1 MKPGDPA
8 TTSATTFGMTSGMT
22 SAAPPHGEGPAEREG
37 ARAEHGPLSLSALS
51 AENPLLCPVRDL
63 PGWADRNGAAAGADG
78 AGPRAPLF
86 VAAGT
91 PLRDAAARMAGAGV
105 SACLVHAADAPAV
118 APAMG
123 TPACTGGL
131 GGHPP
136 AGILT
141 ERDVVRA
148 LAEHGPGAAT
158 LPVEAAM
165 TAALVTVRDDELLF
179 EGLSR
184 MVRHAI
190 RRLVVVGRDGV
201 VRGMLEERDL
211 LSAGA
216 DNPVQLVADMA
227 AAPDGAACRPLLD
240 RVRRVVARCVEQGV
254 PARGVGRLGAELHD
268 HLLAR
273 LAHLAVA
280 AMPLPPPAP
289 FGMAVLGS
297 QARREQFL
305 AADQDAAM
313 VISEASGDVP
323 PEQVAAYFERLAAR
337 LAALQA
343 EAGVPDCPHGVVPGN
358 PAWRMTLP
366 AWRADVAAMLRAPDA
381 QGVLRCSMLADARG
395 VDDGWDLVARL
406 RAMLSD
412 MVRSAPLMLRYMAR
426 EATRF
431 APPLGVFGALVVEK
445 PRHDGPGGTTGTGGT
460 GGNGETRGATLD
472 LKRGGLFPLMHG
484 VRVLALDVGAEAH
497 DTAGRIAQLRVASV
511 LSEARAAD
519 LGEAMDH
526 LLGLRARAQAAAVRN
541 GAVPDDRVRPDEL
554 SGMERERLKQCF
566 KVVADFQDMLR
577 RRYAL
582 HLML

>member
-8 TTSATTFGMTSGMT
+8 TTSGMTSGMA
-22 SAAPPHGEGPAEREG
+22 SAAPPHGEGPAKREG
-37 ARAEHGPLSLSALS
+37 ARAERGPLSLSALP

-63 PGWADRNGAAAGADG
+63 PGCADQCGGSGGPGEAGGAGG
-78 AGPRAPLF
+78 TGPRAPLF

-91 PLRDAAARMAGAGV
+91 PLREAAARMAGAGV
-105 SACLVHAADAPAV
+105 SACLVRASDAPGMSPAV
-118 APAMG
+118 GPQ
-123 TPACTGGL
+123 GGQPL
-131 GGHPP
+131 

-165 TAALVTVRDDELLF
+165 TAALVTMRDDELLF

-190 RRLVVVGRDGV
+190 RRLVVVGRDGA

-216 DNPVQLVADMA
+216 ENPVQLVADMA
-227 AAPDGAACRPLLD
+227 AAPDGAACRPLLE
-240 RVRRVVARCVEQGV
+240 RVRRVVVRCVEQGV

-280 AMPLPPPAP
+280 SMPLPPPAP

-323 PEQVAAYFERLAAR
+323 PEQVTAYFERLAAR
-337 LAALQA
+337 LAALLA

-366 AWRADVAAMLRAPDA
+366 AWRADIAAMLRAPDA

-431 APPLGVFGALVVEK
+431 APPLGLFGSLVVEK
-445 PRHDGPGGTTGTGGT
+445 AGPQGTAGTGGT
-460 GGNGETRGATLD
+460 GGTGRTGAATLD
-472 LKRGGLFPLMHG
+472 IKRGGLFPLMHG
-484 VRVLALDVGAEAH
+484 VRVLALDAAAQAH

-526 LLGLRARAQAAAVRN
+526 LLGLRARAQVAALRG

-554 SGMERERLKQCF
+554 SGLERERLKQCF

-582 HLML
+582 HLMV

>member
-1 MKPGDPA
+1 MNTGDP
-8 TTSATTFGMTSGMT
+8 GMTF
-22 SAAPPHGEGPAEREG
+22 AAPSHGEGPAEREG
-37 ARAEHGPLSLSALS
+37 ARAERGPLSLSALS
-51 AENPLLCPVRDL
+51 AETPLLCPVHDL
-63 PGWADRNGAAAGADG
+63 PGWTDWASGPGETG
-78 AGPRAPLF
+78 GGGGTGPRVPLF

-91 PLRDAAARMAGAGV
+91 PLREAAARMAGAGV
-105 SACLVHAADAPAV
+105 SACLVRAPDAPGML
-118 APAMG
+118 PLDG
-123 TPACTGGL
+123 TPGGQ
-131 GGHPP
+131 PP

-148 LAEHGPGAAT
+148 LAEHGPGAAA

-165 TAALVTVRDDELLF
+165 TVALVTMRDDELLF

-190 RRLVVVGRDGV
+190 RRLVVVGRDGA

-227 AAPDGAACRPLLD
+227 AAPDGAACRPLLE
-240 RVRRVVARCVEQGV
+240 RVRRVVVRCVEQGV

-273 LAHLAVA
+273 LTHLAVA
-280 AMPLPPPAP
+280 SMPLPPPAP

-323 PEQVAAYFERLAAR
+323 PEQVVAYFERLAAR
-337 LAALQA
+337 LATLQA

-366 AWRADVAAMLRAPDA
+366 AWRADIAAMLHAPDA

-412 MVRSAPLMLRYMAR
+412 MARSAPLMLRYMAR

-431 APPLGVFGALVVEK
+431 APPLGLFGALVVEK
-445 PRHDGPGGTTGTGGT
+445 AGPLGTTGDG
-460 GGNGETRGATLD
+460 GATVD

-484 VRVLALDVGAEAH
+484 VRVLALDTGAQAH

-526 LLGLRARAQAAAVRN
+526 LLGLRACAQAVAFRAGGR
-541 GAVPDDRVRPDEL
+541 PDDRVRPDDL

-582 HLML
+582 HLMV

>member
-8 TTSATTFGMTSGMT
+8 MTF
-22 SAAPPHGEGPAEREG
+22 AAPPHGEGPAERDG
-37 ARAEHGPLSLSALS
+37 ARAERGPLSLSVLP

-63 PGWADRNGAAAGADG
+63 PGWADRSGGSGEAGG
-78 AGPRAPLF
+78 TGPRAPLF

-91 PLRDAAARMAGAGV
+91 PLREAAARMAGAGV
-105 SACLVHAADAPAV
+105 SACLVRAPDAPGMSPAV
-118 APAMG
+118 GPQ
-123 TPACTGGL
+123 GGQ
-131 GGHPP
+131 PP

-165 TAALVTVRDDELLF
+165 TAALVNMRDDELLF

-190 RRLVVVGRDGV
+190 RRLVVVDRDGA

-216 DNPVQLVADMA
+216 ENPVQLVADMA
-227 AAPDGAACRPLLD
+227 AAPDGAACRPLLE
-240 RVRRVVARCVEQGV
+240 RVRRVVVRCVEQGV

-280 AMPLPPPAP
+280 SMPLPPPAP

-323 PEQVAAYFERLAAR
+323 PEQVTAYFERLAAR

-366 AWRADVAAMLRAPDA
+366 AWRADIAAMLRASDA

-431 APPLGVFGALVVEK
+431 APPLGVFGSLVVEK
-445 PRHDGPGGTTGTGGT
+445 AGPQGTTGTGGLGGT
-460 GGNGETRGATLD
+460 GGATLD

-484 VRVLALDVGAEAH
+484 VRVLALDASAQAH
-497 DTAGRIAQLRVASV
+497 DTAGRIEQLRVASV

-526 LLGLRARAQAAAVRN
+526 LLGLRARAQAAALRG

-554 SGMERERLKQCF
+554 SGLERERLKQCF
-566 KVVADFQDMLR
+566 KVVADFQVMLR

-582 HLML
+582 HLMV

>member
-1 MKPGDPA
+1 MKTGYPA
-8 TTSATTFGMTSGMT
+8 MASV
-22 SAAPPHGEGPAEREG
+22 APPGGEGPLERGPERG
-37 ARAEHGPLSLSALS
+37 KDQAARGPLSLSALP
-51 AENPLLCPVRDL
+51 EETPLLRPVRDMIGGAHG
-63 PGWADRNGAAAGADG
+63 PGGVDG
-78 AGPRAPLF
+78 AGLRAPLF
-86 VAAGT
+86 VAGGT
-91 PLRDAAARMAGAGV
+91 PLREAAARMAGAGA
-105 SACLVHAADAPAV
+105 SACLVHAPGGPAGPGSPPGVDAP
-118 APAMG
+118 
-123 TPACTGGL
+123 L
-131 GGHPP
+131 LP

-148 LAEHGPGAAT
+148 LAEHGPGAAA

-165 TAALVTVRDDELLF
+165 TAALVTVREDELLF

-190 RRLVVVGRDGV
+190 RRLVVVAAGGV

-211 LSAGA
+211 LAAGA

-227 AAPDGAACRPLLD
+227 AAPDGAACRPLLE
-240 RVRRVVARCVEQGV
+240 RARRVMARCVEQGV

-280 AMPLPPPAP
+280 SMPLPPPAP

-297 QARREQFL
+297 QARRELFL

-323 PEQVAAYFERLAAR
+323 PEQVADYFERLAAR

-343 EAGVPDCPHGVVPGN
+343 EAGVPDCPHGVVPRN

-366 AWRADVAAMLRAPDA
+366 AWRADLAAMLRAPDA

-395 VDDGWDLVARL
+395 VDDGWDLVVRL
-406 RAMLSD
+406 RALLTD
-412 MVRSAPLMLRYMAR
+412 MVRAAPLMLRCMAR

-431 APPLGVFGALVVEK
+431 APPLGVFGALVVE
-445 PRHDGPGGTTGTGGT
+445 RAGTDRTA
-460 GGNGETRGATLD
+460 RATLD
-472 LKRGGLFPLMHG
+472 LKKGGLFPLMHG
-484 VRVLALDVGAEAH
+484 VRTLTLDTGATAH
-497 DTAGRIAQLRVASV
+497 DTAGRIAQLRGAGV

-519 LGEAMDH
+519 LGEAMEH
-526 LLGLRARAQAAAVRN
+526 LLGLRARAQAAAVRS
-541 GAVPDDRVRPDEL
+541 GAAPDDRVRPDDL

-577 RRYAL
+577 RRYSL
-582 HLML
+582 HLMV

>member
-1 MKPGDPA
+1 M
-8 TTSATTFGMTSGMT
+8 
-22 SAAPPHGEGPAEREG
+22 
-37 ARAEHGPLSLSALS
+37 
-51 AENPLLCPVRDL
+51 LCPVRDL
-63 PGWADRNGAAAGADG
+63 PGWADRSGGSGEAGG
-78 AGPRAPLF
+78 TGPRAPLF

-91 PLRDAAARMAGAGV
+91 PLREAAARMAGAGV
-105 SACLVHAADAPAV
+105 SACLVRAPDAPGMSPAV
-118 APAMG
+118 GPQ
-123 TPACTGGL
+123 GGQ
-131 GGHPP
+131 PP

-165 TAALVTVRDDELLF
+165 TAALVNMRDDELLF

-190 RRLVVVGRDGV
+190 RRLVVVDRDGA

-216 DNPVQLVADMA
+216 ENPVQLVADMA
-227 AAPDGAACRPLLD
+227 AAPDGAACRPLLE
-240 RVRRVVARCVEQGV
+240 RVRRVVVRCVEQGV

-280 AMPLPPPAP
+280 SMPLPPPAP

-323 PEQVAAYFERLAAR
+323 PEQVTAYFERLAAR

-366 AWRADVAAMLRAPDA
+366 AWRADIAAMLRASDA

-431 APPLGVFGALVVEK
+431 APPLGVFGSLVVEK
-445 PRHDGPGGTTGTGGT
+445 AGPQGTTGTGGLGGT
-460 GGNGETRGATLD
+460 GGATLD

-484 VRVLALDVGAEAH
+484 VRVLALDASAQAH
-497 DTAGRIAQLRVASV
+497 DTAGRIEQLRVASV

-526 LLGLRARAQAAAVRN
+526 LLGLRARAQAAA
-541 GAVPDDRVRPDEL
+541 
-554 SGMERERLKQCF
+554 
-566 KVVADFQDMLR
+566 
-577 RRYAL
+577 
-582 HLML
+582 

>member
-1 MKPGDPA
+1 MKTGDPA
-8 TTSATTFGMTSGMT
+8 MASV
-22 SAAPPHGEGPAEREG
+22 APPDGEGPLVREG
-37 ARAEHGPLSLSALS
+37 DREARDPLSLAALP
-51 AENPLLCPVRDL
+51 AENPLLRPVREVVDG
-63 PGWADRNGAAAGADG
+63 PAGTGGIGGTGATGETG
-78 AGPRAPLF
+78 LRAPLF

-91 PLRDAAARMAGAGV
+91 PLREAAARMAGAGA
-105 SACLVHAADAPAV
+105 SACLVRAAGEGTGRDAQQV
-118 APAMG
+118 ASGCPR
-123 TPACTGGL
+123 
-131 GGHPP
+131 P

-148 LAEHGPGAAT
+148 LAQHGPGAAT

-165 TAALVTVRDDELLF
+165 TAVLVTVREDELLF

-190 RRLVVVGRDGV
+190 RRLVVMAADDT

-211 LSAGA
+211 LAAGA

-227 AAPDGAACRPLLD
+227 AAPDGAACRPLLE
-240 RVRRVVARCVEQGV
+240 RARRVVVRCVEQGV
-254 PARGVGRLGAELHD
+254 PAQHVGRLGAELHD

-273 LAHLAVA
+273 LTHLAVA
-280 AMPLPPPAP
+280 AMPLPPSAP

-323 PEQVAAYFERLAAR
+323 AEQVADYFARLAAR

-366 AWRADVAAMLRAPDA
+366 QWRADVATMLRAPDA
-381 QGVLRCSMLADARG
+381 PGVLRCSMLADARG

-406 RAMLSD
+406 RALLGD
-412 MVRSAPLMLRYMAR
+412 MVRNVPLMLRYMAR
-426 EATRF
+426 EAVRF
-431 APPLGVFGALVVEK
+431 APPLGVFGALVMERAK
-445 PRHDGPGGTTGTGGT
+445 AGGAGGT
-460 GGNGETRGATLD
+460 GGSGESGGPSGLGESGGRGAGTLD

-484 VRVLALDVGAEAH
+484 VRTLTLDAGVTAH
-497 DTAGRIAQLRVASV
+497 DTVGRITQLREAGV
-511 LSEARAAD
+511 LSAARAAD

-526 LLGLRARAQAAAVRN
+526 LLGLRARAQAAALRG
-541 GAVPDDRVRPDEL
+541 GAVPDDRVHPHTL
-554 SGMERERLKQCF
+554 SGLERERLRQCF

-577 RRYAL
+577 RRYSL
-582 HLML
+582 HLMT

>member
-8 TTSATTFGMTSGMT
+8 MTF
-22 SAAPPHGEGPAEREG
+22 AAPPHGEGPAERDG
-37 ARAEHGPLSLSALS
+37 ARAERGPLSLSVLP

-63 PGWADRNGAAAGADG
+63 PGWADRSGGSGEAGG
-78 AGPRAPLF
+78 AGPRAPLL
-86 VAAGT
+86 VASGT
-91 PLRDAAARMAGAGV
+91 PLREAAARMAGAGV
-105 SACLVHAADAPAV
+105 SACLVRAPDG
-118 APAMG
+118 PGMPPSDG
-123 TPACTGGL
+123 PSGGQ
-131 GGHPP
+131 PP

-148 LAEHGPGAAT
+148 LAEHGQGAAT

-165 TAALVTVRDDELLF
+165 TAALVTMRDDELLF

-190 RRLVVVGRDGV
+190 RRLVVVDRDGA

-216 DNPVQLVADMA
+216 ENPVQLVADMA
-227 AAPDGAACRPLLD
+227 AAPDGVACRPLLE
-240 RVRRVVARCVEQGV
+240 RVRRVVVRCVEQGV

-273 LAHLAVA
+273 LTHLAVA
-280 AMPLPPPAP
+280 SMPLPPPAP

-337 LAALQA
+337 LAALQS

-366 AWRADVAAMLRAPDA
+366 EWRADIAAMLHAPDA

-406 RAMLSD
+406 RVMLSD
-412 MVRSAPLMLRYMAR
+412 MARSAPLMLRYMAR

-431 APPLGVFGALVVEK
+431 APPLGLFGALVVEK
-445 PRHDGPGGTTGTGGT
+445 AGPQGTAGIGGSGGIGRTGA
-460 GGNGETRGATLD
+460 ATLD
-472 LKRGGLFPLMHG
+472 IKRGGLFPLMHG
-484 VRVLALDVGAEAH
+484 VRVLALDASAQAH
-497 DTAGRIAQLRVASV
+497 DTAGRIEQLRVASV

-526 LLGLRARAQAAAVRN
+526 LLGLRARAQAAALRG

-554 SGMERERLKQCF
+554 SGLERERLKQCF

-582 HLML
+582 HLMV

>member
-1 MKPGDPA
+1 MKTGDPA
-8 TTSATTFGMTSGMT
+8 MASV
-22 SAAPPHGEGPAEREG
+22 APPDGEGPLVREG
-37 ARAEHGPLSLSALS
+37 DREAEAPLSLAALPE
-51 AENPLLCPVRDL
+51 ENPLLRPVRDVVDG
-63 PGWADRNGAAAGADG
+63 PAGTG
-78 AGPRAPLF
+78 GTGGTGGIGETGLRAPLV

-91 PLRDAAARMAGAGV
+91 PLREAAACMAGAGA
-105 SACLVHAADAPAV
+105 SACLVRAAGEDTGGDAPQV
-118 APAMG
+118 APG
-123 TPACTGGL
+123 CSR
-131 GGHPP
+131 P

-148 LAEHGPGAAT
+148 LARHGPGAAT

-165 TAALVTVRDDELLF
+165 TAALVTVREDELLF

-190 RRLVVVGRDGV
+190 RRLVVMAADGT

-211 LSAGA
+211 LAAGA

-227 AAPDGAACRPLLD
+227 AAPDGATCRPLLE
-240 RVRRVVARCVEQGV
+240 RARRVVVRCVEQGV
-254 PARGVGRLGAELHD
+254 PARHVGRLGAELHD

-273 LAHLAVA
+273 LTQLAVA

-323 PEQVAAYFERLAAR
+323 PEQVADYFARLAAR
-337 LAALQA
+337 LAVLQA

-366 AWRADVAAMLRAPDA
+366 QWRADVAAMLRTPGAP
-381 QGVLRCSMLADARG
+381 GVLRCSMLADARG

-406 RAMLSD
+406 RALLAD
-412 MVRSAPLMLRYMAR
+412 TVRNAPLMLRYMAR
-426 EATRF
+426 EAVRF
-431 APPLGVFGALVVEK
+431 APPLGVFGALVVERAK
-445 PRHDGPGGTTGTGGT
+445 ADGAGGSGESGGPSGLGES
-460 GGNGETRGATLD
+460 GGRSAGTLD

-484 VRVLALDVGAEAH
+484 VRTLTLDAGVTAH
-497 DTAGRIAQLRVASV
+497 DTAGRITQLREAGV
-511 LSEARAAD
+511 LSAARAAD

-526 LLGLRARAQAAAVRN
+526 LLGLRARAQAVALRG
-541 GAVPDDRVRPDEL
+541 GAVPDDRVRPNAL
-554 SGMERERLKQCF
+554 SGLERERLRQCF

-577 RRYAL
+577 RRYSL
-582 HLML
+582 YLMT